1 MGERKR
7 FMPPGLINRQNEI
20 DRTNL
25 KTINDAVKNTFEP
38 GRIRSKNNRSTIG
51 IKEERES
58 FVSISIG
65 EYVSE
70 VISKKTP
77 KKTSQAPEDE
87 IFEWDHH
94 GRRYI
99 KGDAEPIKVA
109 KLLETLHKNE
119 AEKLIM
125 ASSLHAQS

>member
-58 FVSISIG
+58 FVSIG

-70 VISKKTP
+70 V
-77 KKTSQAPEDE
+77 
-87 IFEWDHH
+87 
-94 GRRYI
+94 
-99 KGDAEPIKVA
+99 
-109 KLLETLHKNE
+109 
-119 AEKLIM
+119 M
-125 ASSLHAQS
+125 